1 VSSQKSGN
9 RISAVSARGLKFV
22 LVVSKYN
29 EPITTRL
36 LEGARSCLERHGAIS
51 SGVLIVSCPG
61 AFELPQVAG
70 LLAAQGRWDAIICL
84 GAVIRGET
92 PHFDYVAAEAAR
104 GIQSVAIHFGLP
116 VAFGIL
122 TTNNVRQAR
131 ERSGGKH
138 GNKGWEAALTAIEM
152 AQLFKKLKRSRRA
165 M

>member
-1 VSSQKSGN
+1 MSSQKNGN
-9 RISAVSARGLKFV
+9 RISAVSARGLKFAV
-22 LVVSKYN
+22 VVSRYH

-36 LEGARSCLERHGAIS
+36 LQGARACLQKHGAASAGI
-51 SGVLIVSCPG
+51 LIVSCPG

-70 LLAAQGRWDAIICL
+70 LLAAQRRWDALICL

-104 GIQSVAIHFGLP
+104 GIQSVAIRSGLP
-116 VAFGIL
+116 VAFGVL
-122 TTNNVRQAR
+122 TTDNLRQAR

-138 GNKGWEAALTAIEM
+138 GNKGWDAALTAIEM
-152 AQLFKKLKRSRRA
+152 ALLFKKLKRSRRA